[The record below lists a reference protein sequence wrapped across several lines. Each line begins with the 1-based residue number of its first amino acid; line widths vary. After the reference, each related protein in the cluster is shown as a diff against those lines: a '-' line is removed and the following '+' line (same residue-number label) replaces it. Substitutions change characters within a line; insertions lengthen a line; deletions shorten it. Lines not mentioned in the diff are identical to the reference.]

1 MIFLNYYFSKVSQGM
16 LNFCKKSGSL
26 ETTQRNIPWKE
37 ELFNG
42 LRLHILELEWYAV
55 EFSIHSS
62 RKKWDFF
69 PIKILLFS
77 YFEVYST
84 YTLFSKTTIFHKRHT
99 FKYFKL
105 SLLILDQ
112 TWGST
117 VKRKIFSSTKQNRS
131 RGIHHMA
138 HKVLKFTIYFLRM
151 TQHLYLL

>member
-1 MIFLNYYFSKVSQGM
+1 MLHCYFSKVSQCM
-16 LNFCKKSGSL
+16 LNFFKKSGGL
-26 ETTQRNIPWKE
+26 ETTQRSIPWKE

-42 LRLHILELEWYAV
+42 LRLQILVLEWYAV

-84 YTLFSKTTIFHKRHT
+84 YALFSKTTRFHKRYT
-99 FKYFKL
+99 FEYFK

-112 TWGST
+112 TWRST
-117 VKRKIFSSTKQNRS
+117 AEKIHLKYRTEQNRN

-138 HKVLKFTIYFLRM
+138 HENF
-151 TQHLYLL
+151 